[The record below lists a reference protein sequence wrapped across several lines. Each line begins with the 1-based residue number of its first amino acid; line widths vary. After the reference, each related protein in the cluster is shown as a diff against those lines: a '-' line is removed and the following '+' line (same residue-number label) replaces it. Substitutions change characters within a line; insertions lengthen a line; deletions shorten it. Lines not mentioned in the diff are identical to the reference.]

1 MLLQFKFGN
10 FRSFK
15 DVATLSM
22 VASKDKE
29 FQNSHV
35 FQLTDKVNVLRSAA
49 IYGANASGKSNL
61 IDAISF
67 MRNFV
72 LTSSKETVSSEE
84 KINVE
89 PFLLDVESEKEPSTF
104 EVVFNLEK
112 ERFRYGFQLNSEKVI
127 NEWLF
132 CAFDGK
138 ARESQLFIRENTND
152 FDVKPAFKG
161 AKKIKELRVK
171 ENVLFLSLCSQLG
184 VELANKIVSLFF
196 FKIGIISGA
205 EPTGYRNFTKEKM
218 NDHEY
223 MNFFIELL
231 SIAGTGINGLEKQEA
246 KYTEKDLPD
255 GLNDETRLKL
265 LNMSK
270 IDVFTKHNMFD
281 KDGKIVGEVV
291 FNMENQE
298 SEGTHQL
305 FCLAGPL
312 FDTIKNNRIMIVD
325 EFSTKLHPKLA
336 RAIIDF
342 FHNIGEGEVFS
353 NSSSQ
358 IIFATHNTDIMT
370 NRFFR
375 RDQVYFVDKNHKESS
390 ILYSLADFKL
400 GKPRKDASFN
410 KDYIAGKYGA
420 VPSIGSLDDLKGL
433 TNGK

>member
-15 DVATLSM
+15 DITTLSM

-35 FQLTDKVNVLRSAA
+35 FQLSDKMNVLRSAA

-61 IDAISF
+61 IEAIYF
-67 MRNFV
+67 MIDFV
-72 LTSSKETVSSEE
+72 LTSSQTVSSEE
-84 KINVE
+84 RINVE
-89 PFLLDVESEKEPSTF
+89 PFLLDDKSDKEPSTF
-104 EVVFNLEK
+104 EVIFILEND
-112 ERFRYGFQLNSEKVI
+112 RFRYGFQLDSEKVV

-152 FDVKPAFKG
+152 FDIKPAFKG
-161 AKKIKELRVK
+161 AKKIKELTVK
-171 ENVLFLSLCSQLG
+171 KNTLFLSLCSQLG
-184 VELANKIVSLFF
+184 VDLANKIISSFF
-196 FKIGIISGA
+196 LRIGIISGA
-205 EPTGYRNFTKEKM
+205 ESTGYRIFTKEKM
-218 NDHEY
+218 SDNEY
-223 MNFFIELL
+223 MAFFKELL
-231 SIAGTGINGLEKQEA
+231 SKTGTGIKELEKQET
-246 KYTEKDLPD
+246 KYSEKDFPD
-255 GLNDETRLKL
+255 GLNEETKSKL
-265 LNMSK
+265 LNMPK
-270 IDVFTKHNMFD
+270 IDVFTKHSKFNN
-281 KDGKIVGEVV
+281 DGKIIGEAV

-336 RAIIDF
+336 RAVIDF
-342 FHNIGEGEVFS
+342 FHNIGKGAEFS
-353 NSSSQ
+353 NSSAQ
-358 IIFATHNTDIMT
+358 LIIATHNTDIMT

-375 RDQVYFVDKNHKESS
+375 RDQIYFVDKNNKESS
-390 ILYSLADFKL
+390 TLYSLADFKL

-420 VPSIGSLDDLKGL
+420 VPSIGSLDDLREL
-433 TNGK
+433 INGK